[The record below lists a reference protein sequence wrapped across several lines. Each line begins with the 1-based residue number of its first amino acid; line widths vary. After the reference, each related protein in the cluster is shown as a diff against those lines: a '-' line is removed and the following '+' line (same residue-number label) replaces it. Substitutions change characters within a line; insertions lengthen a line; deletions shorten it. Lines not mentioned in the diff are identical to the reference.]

1 MNALI
6 LAAGYATRL
15 YPLTLNKAKP
25 LLEVGGKPIIEWL
38 MDNLASVSELT
49 AVYIVTNA
57 KFASDF
63 QGWANRYQTRNSDGV
78 VRRRDQHASTTG
90 QFNASAT
97 RTSDIKV
104 INDGSRSDDDKL
116 GAIGDINLVLTR
128 ENLMH
133 DDLLV
138 IAGDNLF
145 EQPLAD
151 FVNAAKRSAAMVA
164 IHDVGDL
171 EAMKKY
177 GAVTIDNKGVVTNLE
192 EKPEKPKSTL
202 AAIALYYYSKNVLP
216 LFTTYLAAGNNP
228 DQPGRFLQ
236 WLYTR
241 EPVNTF
247 QIKGRWLDIGSKET
261 LEKADEL
268 WRQRESAN
276 RSADL
281 TIT

>member
-38 MDNLASVSELT
+38 FDNLASVPGLQT
-49 AVYIVTNA
+49 IYIVTND
-57 KFASDF
+57 KFAVDF
-63 QGWANRYQTRNSDGV
+63 QNWANRYHG
-78 VRRRDQHASTTG
+78 QHPEMK
-90 QFNASAT
+90 
-97 RTSDIKV
+97 IKI
-104 INDGSRSDDDKL
+104 INDGSKSDDDKL
-116 GAIGDINLVLTR
+116 GAIGDISLVMTR
-128 ENLMH
+128 EKLTD

-145 EQPLAD
+145 EQTLTE
-151 FVNAAKRSAAMVA
+151 FVNAAKRSQAAVA
-164 IHDVGDL
+164 VHDVGNL

-177 GAVTIDNKGVVTNLE
+177 GTVTVDKNGVITNFE

-202 AAIALYYYSKNVLP
+202 AAVALYYYSRDVLP

-228 DQPGRFLQ
+228 DQPGLFLQ

-241 EPVNTF
+241 KPVNTF
-247 QIKGRWLDIGSKET
+247 EIKGRWLDIGSKET
-261 LEKADEL
+261 LENADKFFAKL
-268 WRQRESAN
+268 
-276 RSADL
+276 
-281 TIT
+281 

>member
-25 LLEVGGKPIIEWL
+25 LLEVGGKPIIEWVL
-38 MDNLASVSELT
+38 DNLASVPGLGT
-49 AVYIVTNA
+49 VYIVTNDR
-57 KFASDF
+57 FASDF
-63 QGWANRYQTRNSDGV
+63 QNWANAYQDRPAV
-78 VRRRDQHASTTG
+78 AELRRGRH
-90 QFNASAT
+90 
-97 RTSDIKV
+97 REMKIKI
-104 INDGSRSDDDKL
+104 INDGSKSDDDKL

-128 ENLMH
+128 ENLTN

-145 EQPLAD
+145 QQPLTE
-151 FVNAAKRSAAMVA
+151 FVNAAKGSQAIVA
-164 IHDVGDL
+164 VHDVRNL

-177 GAVTIDNKGVVTNLE
+177 GTVTVDKNGVITNFE

-202 AAIALYYYSKNVLP
+202 AAVALYYYSREVLP

-228 DQPGRFLQ
+228 DQPGLFLQ

-241 EPVNTF
+241 RPVNTF
-247 QIKGRWLDIGSKET
+247 EIKGRWLDIGSKET
-261 LEKADEL
+261 LEKADKIFARL
-268 WRQRESAN
+268 
-276 RSADL
+276 
-281 TIT
+281 